1 MNYVPQTES
10 DDLLYSGRRG
20 MPGWDGRHH
29 GAVHSQVESSLQ
41 NEENSKT
48 FRGQTR
54 PAWRGQGETIF
65 QSGHYMYG
73 TIVQGYKAITGK
85 DPPFINMCWW
95 INDFILPE
103 LTVYRGETYFFKV
116 QGGDSE
122 ALGAQNY
129 HPFYITSD
137 PNGGYGRKLG
147 LERGQYTVQ
156 GDLFSR
162 KTGSGGDWRL
172 FTPILNQILS
182 FGSVFGQS

>member
-1 MNYVPQTES
+1 M
-10 DDLLYSGRRG
+10 
-20 MPGWDGRHH
+20 
-29 GAVHSQVESSLQ
+29 
-41 NEENSKT
+41 
-48 FRGQTR
+48 
-54 PAWRGQGETIF
+54 
-65 QSGHYMYG
+65 
-73 TIVQGYKAITGK
+73 QGYKAITGK

-147 LERGQYTVQ
+147 LERGQYTVTVRFIFQ
-156 GDLFSR
+156 KNWKR
-162 KTGSGGDWRL
+162 WRL
-172 FTPILNQILS
+172 ETIYSNLESNSEFWLCFWPKL
-182 FGSVFGQS
+182 GQK